1 MTETTPAKTPVGWTQ
16 IPEGPHDIRLV
27 VSDLDG
33 TLLDENSQMPQEF
46 WDLAETFAERGI
58 VFVPSSGRQYARLK
72 GEFERL
78 GKGVSYIA
86 ENGNLVV
93 HDDHPISV
101 ISVDD
106 EAVQRIIA
114 RSREAAEVRNIG
126 LVVCGVKSAYIERG
140 DREFVKECD
149 KYYADLTLVDD
160 LAEVRD
166 DVLKLAVYDFDDSEA
181 NYETQF
187 KEAARG
193 YQAVLSGKHW
203 LDIMQVGV
211 DKGQGVIR
219 LQEELGVSPE
229 QTAVFGDYLNDLE
242 MLGAGHWSFAVENA
256 HPQIREAAN
265 YLAPANSENG
275 VVSVLRRLLGEESA

>member
-1 MTETTPAKTPVGWTQ
+1 MTDRSSAKSPVPWTQ
-16 IPEGPHDIRLV
+16 IPEGPHDIKLV
-27 VSDLDG
+27 VADMDG
-33 TLLDENSQMPQEF
+33 TLLDENSEMPQEF

-58 VFVPSSGRQYARLK
+58 MFVPASGRQYATLK
-72 GEFERL
+72 HQFGHL
-78 GKGVSYIA
+78 GDQVSYIA

-93 HDDHPISV
+93 HGDHPISV
-101 ISVDD
+101 VSVDD
-106 EAVQRIIA
+106 DAVQRIIG
-114 RSREAAEVRNIG
+114 RSREAAKHRNIG
-126 LVVCGVKSAYIERG
+126 LVVCGVKGAYIER
-140 DREFVKECD
+140 DDQAFVKECN

-160 LAEVRD
+160 LTEVRD

-256 HPQIREAAN
+256 HPQIKEAAN